1 MVLKS
6 FYQWLTLHDYES
18 AKDEGTDRIIKRYSR
33 GNTSI
38 QNGWYVT
45 EDELKELSAKGD
57 RAMTFLEGRLP
68 A

>member
-6 FYQWLTLHDYES
+6 FYQWITLHDYES
-18 AKDEGTDRIIKRYSR
+18 AKDEGTERVIKRYSR

-45 EDELKELSAKGD
+45 EDELKKLSVKGD
-57 RAMTFLEGRLP
+57 RAMASLERRVP